1 MKKSLPSFTGFLAIL
16 VVAGVLL
23 PLIATPSLAGDVKV
37 EAAIAVDEDTE
48 PATSFTADTPK
59 LFAFFRTTGT
69 KKGDELRG
77 EWIAVDVGEAA
88 PANTKIDEATVT
100 GDKDDF
106 FGAFSL
112 SKPTNG
118 WPVGDYKV
126 EIYSGD
132 EVVGTAEFSITAA
145 EAE

>member
-1 MKKSLPSFTGFLAIL
+1 MTNSLPSLTGFLAIL
-16 VVAGVLL
+16 FVTGSLL
-23 PLIATPSLAGDVKV
+23 ALFATPTLAGDVKV
-37 EAAIAVDEDTE
+37 EAAIAVDGDTE

-69 KKGDELRG
+69 KQGDELRG
-77 EWIAVDVGEAA
+77 AWIAVDVGDAA
-88 PANTKIDEATVT
+88 PANTKIDESTVT

-126 EIYSGD
+126 EIYNSD
-132 EVVGTAEFSITAA
+132 ELVSTTEFTITAA
-145 EAE
+145 DGE